1 MDKILIRDWMT
12 SDPFT
17 IHPQQTVP
25 QAHQMMKKKRIRRLP
40 VVENNELIGIVTYGD
55 IREAQP
61 SNATSLSIYELNYL
75 ISLLTIDN
83 VMTPDPITVEADSTI
98 AEAAQIMLEYKVGGL
113 PVLDDGNLVGIITE
127 TDICRVVVAEFAEAV

>member
-127 TDICRVVVAEFAEAV
+127 TDICRVVVA